1 MKKQIKLERGI
12 RARFLEGVINQ
23 KEIIEFDFRKMYL

>member
-23 KEIIEFDFRKMYL
+23 KEIIYIHDENG

>member
-12 RARFLEGVINQ
+12 RARFLEEVINQ
-23 KEIIEFDFRKMYL
+23 KEIIYIHDENG